1 MMTLGMLPETVRWIW
16 WESAMWL
23 LVILWM
29 SSSVPPGNRR

>member
-1 MMTLGMLPETVRWIW
+1 VRWIW

-29 SSSVPPGNRR
+29 SNSVPPGNRR